1 MGRRGLAAGAI
12 ALGVASLLAAAG
24 RFAHA
29 PFEAARE
36 IAGPFGPG
44 APEPLPA
51 APLPVLRFAVP
62 AGGHASLRLGLL
74 AGDSG
79 ERVVA
84 ADVALV
90 ALLGV
95 PGEWPLDGAL
105 ELADPV
111 PTPETE
117 AAPVPEPG
125 SLALLCLGAAGLAG
139 ARAVGPRGL
148 AGRGSGRLSP

>member
-12 ALGVASLLAAAG
+12 ALGVAGLFAAAG
-24 RFAHA
+24 PRAHA
-29 PFEAARE
+29 PSEATLE
-36 IAGPFGPG
+36 IAGAFGPG
-44 APEPLPA
+44 APEALPA

-62 AGGHASLRLGLL
+62 AGGHASLRLALL
-74 AGDSG
+74 AGSSG
-79 ERVVA
+79 DRLVA

-105 ELADPV
+105 GLADRV
-111 PTPETE
+111 PARETD

-139 ARAVGPRGL
+139 ARTFGPRGP
-148 AGRGSGRLSP
+148 AGRDSARLSP

>member
-12 ALGVASLLAAAG
+12 ALGVASLFAAAG
-24 RFAHA
+24 PRAHA
-29 PFEAARE
+29 PFEAALE
-36 IAGPFGPG
+36 IAGAFGPG
-44 APEPLPA
+44 APEALPA
-51 APLPVLRFAVP
+51 AALPVLRFAVP

-74 AGDSG
+74 AAGSGD
-79 ERVVA
+79 RAVA

-105 ELADPV
+105 ELADPA
-111 PTPETE
+111 PTQETR

-139 ARAVGPRGL
+139 ARSFGPRGS
-148 AGRGSGRLSP
+148 AGRDSARLSP